1 MDRSGGGDAGS
12 TEANSEI
19 AALTALGVPG
29 HLVSAYQTASD
40 VLAAEEAALAAL
52 EARVTARRTACA
64 QWRAHVLRAKG
75 PVMNAVHALRVRHN
89 NEGGSLLLKLL
100 EREDT
105 RAQLLQAEYWGVLGL
120 WRLRGVCRALR
131 KWVVPAM
138 LSIRVV
144 AVGGSV
150 LVVADP
156 EVSDHSEETAVAT
169 HEVLDL
175 FTMKW
180 SSGGP
185 TNDTLLRPLPEPR
198 DGHAACRLKGG
209 AIVVVGGA
217 GFGLDAPIDN
227 NESKMA
233 LQCMPG
239 GGGEWAELPTMP
251 RNRVG
256 AAIVALDDGRVMVF
270 GGMDSVEADLAEDEE
285 RLESVVGLDTRDES
299 PTWTLLSPMR
309 TARRGAVAVQL
320 RSGKIL
326 VAGGGEDATGDVLR
340 SAELFD
346 PAANAWAPLPSMRLA
361 RKNAAACLL
370 PSGRVMVCGGASGDD
385 THDSCEIFDPVTSR
399 WDSTAT
405 SMELHDDDEYEW
417 DEMNYR
423 RLGEIGFRCDRVWHS
438 AVAVPGGLIIA
449 GGHDDDGCGQNVLP
463 CGLYDEGSDRWFT
476 LPREMAQPRAATQMV
491 AVPR

>member
-1 MDRSGGGDAGS
+1 
-12 TEANSEI
+12 
-19 AALTALGVPG
+19 
-29 HLVSAYQTASD
+29 
-40 VLAAEEAALAAL
+40 
-52 EARVTARRTACA
+52 
-64 QWRAHVLRAKG
+64 
-75 PVMNAVHALRVRHN
+75 
-89 NEGGSLLLKLL
+89 
-100 EREDT
+100 
-105 RAQLLQAEYWGVLGL
+105 
-120 WRLRGVCRALR
+120 
-131 KWVVPAM
+131 
-138 LSIRVV
+138 
-144 AVGGSV
+144 
-150 LVVADP
+150 
-156 EVSDHSEETAVAT
+156 
-169 HEVLDL
+169 
-175 FTMKW
+175 
-180 SSGGP
+180 
-185 TNDTLLRPLPEPR
+185 
-198 DGHAACRLKGG
+198 
-209 AIVVVGGA
+209 
-217 GFGLDAPIDN
+217 
-227 NESKMA
+227 
-233 LQCMPG
+233 
-239 GGGEWAELPTMP
+239 
-251 RNRVG
+251 
-256 AAIVALDDGRVMVF
+256 
-270 GGMDSVEADLAEDEE
+270 
-285 RLESVVGLDTRDES
+285 
-299 PTWTLLSPMR
+299 MR